1 MHKLAEVEESYDGE
15 SPNGSWRDGYTTY
28 VEPSDS
34 PLADGVVD
42 FLARKAAPGDVKNWQ
57 FDRYQGDIRRS
68 VRDKPLTFTVHNCWS
83 GYSEYTITDVWS
95 EISFTWGEHEHHFE
109 GMAEFFRALG
119 DSVPARDRL

>member
-28 VEPSDS
+28 VEPQDS
-34 PLADGVVD
+34 PLADGVLGYLTRKVTPVD
-42 FLARKAAPGDVKNWQ
+42 ARYGEL
-57 FDRYQGDIRRS
+57 DRNQSAIMRA
-68 VRDKPLTFTVHNCWS
+68 VQDKPLTFTVHNCWS
-83 GYSEYTITDVWS
+83 GYSEYTITDMWS
-95 EISFTWGEHEHHFE
+95 EISFTWGEYEHHFE